1 MSNLSAMVD
10 ALRARG
16 SSDEELADATRIRL
30 RRSLE
35 SRART
40 RVRAVR
46 ALVVAGIVLGAT
58 GAWALSTGR
67 AGALWSRIT
76 SDDIEAIE
84 APHAISMRLDEPAR
98 AKRPKVSTRATP
110 AITAP
115 AIPPASP
122 AIPVE
127 PAQLAVPDVGWP
139 EAPATMPEQPARA
152 PRAKPVVKAAPI
164 DPLYR
169 KAHELHFHG
178 RDHGAALAAWDAY
191 LTAEPHGRFVLEAQ
205 YNRALVLVRLARYA
219 EARIALEP
227 FARGEVAVVGYRQR
241 EATALVERISK
252 LEDARTKSVNE

>member
-16 SSDEELADATRIRL
+16 SSDEDVADATRIRL

-46 ALVVAGIVLGAT
+46 ALVITGIVLGAT

-76 SDDIEAIE
+76 SDEVEIVEP
-84 APHAISMRLDEPAR
+84 PHEISMKLPEPAPR
-98 AKRPKVSTRATP
+98 AKRS
-110 AITAP
+110 AP
-115 AIPPASP
+115 AAVPSG
-122 AIPVE
+122 
-127 PAQLAVPDVGWP
+127 PAQLAVPDVAWP
-139 EAPATMPEQPARA
+139 EVPATIQPPAPPPA
-152 PRAKPVVKAAPI
+152 PRAKPVAKAAPI

-178 RDHGAALAAWDAY
+178 RDHAAALAAWDAY
-191 LTAEPHGRFVLEAQ
+191 LAAEPAGRFVLEAQ

-227 FARGEVAVVGYRQR
+227 FARGEVTPSGYRQR
-241 EATALVERISK
+241 EASALVERIGK
-252 LEDARTKSVNE
+252 LEDAGTKPVNE

>member
-16 SSDEELADATRIRL
+16 SSDEEVADATRIRL

-46 ALVVAGIVLGAT
+46 ALVITGIVLGAT

-76 SDDIEAIE
+76 SDDPEIVEP
-84 APHAISMRLDEPAR
+84 PHEISMKLPEPAPR
-98 AKRPKVSTRATP
+98 AKRSVPR
-110 AITAP
+110 
-115 AIPPASP
+115 
-122 AIPVE
+122 
-127 PAQLAVPDVGWP
+127 PAQLAVPDVAWP
-139 EAPATMPEQPARA
+139 EVPATAIQPPAPAPA
-152 PRAKPVVKAAPI
+152 PRAKPVAKAAPI

-178 RDHGAALAAWDAY
+178 RDHAAALAAWDAY
-191 LTAEPHGRFVLEAQ
+191 LAAEPAGRFVLEAK

-227 FARGEVAVVGYRQR
+227 FARGEVTPSGYRQR
-241 EATALVERISK
+241 EASALVERIST
-252 LEDARTKSVNE
+252 LEDPGTKSVNE